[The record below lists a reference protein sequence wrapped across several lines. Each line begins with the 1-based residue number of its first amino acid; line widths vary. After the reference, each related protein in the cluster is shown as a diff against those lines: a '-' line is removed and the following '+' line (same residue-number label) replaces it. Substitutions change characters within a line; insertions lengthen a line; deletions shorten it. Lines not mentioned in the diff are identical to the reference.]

1 MRTAMPCP
9 ACSRLVPR
17 APGAGRR
24 SRGFTLIEVLV
35 VLALMATAFA
45 LVAGAVTSAL
55 PGQQLRDATNRLAA
69 EMRATRA
76 RAVATGVDQ
85 SFVID
90 TQARTWRSGASD
102 ALGEPAGAVRGTKP
116 GASADGVRRQGELDD
131 ALALG
136 ATVAR
141 EEQPGPG
148 LAAIRFFADGS
159 STGGR
164 VVVRRGDA
172 AWRVDVNWLTG
183 AVRVERG
190 EGGR

>member
-1 MRTAMPCP
+1 MT
-9 ACSRLVPR
+9 R
-17 APGAGRR
+17 ATRAA
-24 SRGFTLIEVLV
+24 GFTLIEALV
-35 VLALMATAFA
+35 VMALMATAFA
-45 LVAGAVTSAL
+45 LFAGALVGAL

-90 TQARTWRSGASD
+90 TQTRTWRSGASD
-102 ALGEPAGAVRGTKP
+102 EFVEALTPMTGTKP
-116 GASADGVRRQGELDD
+116 GASADGGVRRQGELDD

-183 AVRVERG
+183 GVRVERG

>member
-1 MRTAMPCP
+1 MK
-9 ACSRLVPR
+9 R
-17 APGAGRR
+17 ATRAA
-24 SRGFTLIEVLV
+24 GFTLIEALV

-45 LVAGAVTSAL
+45 LFAGALVGAL

-102 ALGEPAGAVRGTKP
+102 ALGDPSAGLPGTKP
-116 GASADGVRRQGELDD
+116 GARADGGVRRQGEFDET
-131 ALALG
+131 LALG

>member
-1 MRTAMPCP
+1 MR
-9 ACSRLVPR
+9 PR
-17 APGAGRR
+17 AAQA
-24 SRGFTLIEVLV
+24 GFTLIEALV
-35 VLALMATAFA
+35 VLALMAAAFA
-45 LVAGAVTSAL
+45 LFAGALVGAL
-55 PGQQLRDATNRLAA
+55 PGQQLRDATHRLAA

-85 SFVID
+85 SFIID
-90 TQARTWRSGASD
+90 TQARTWRSGVSD
-102 ALGEPAGAVRGTKP
+102 GVADEP
-116 GASADGVRRQGELDD
+116 GASTPAASKPSSDRRGGGRRGELDD

-148 LAAIRFFADGS
+148 IAAIRFFADGS

-190 EGGR
+190 EGSR

>member
-1 MRTAMPCP
+1 VRH
-9 ACSRLVPR
+9 R
-17 APGAGRR
+17 AAQA
-24 SRGFTLIEVLV
+24 GFTLIEALV
-35 VLALMATAFA
+35 VMALMATAFA
-45 LVAGAVTSAL
+45 LFAGALVGAL
-55 PGQQLRDATNRLAA
+55 PGQQLRDATHRLAA

-76 RAVATGVDQ
+76 RAVATGIDQ

-102 ALGEPAGAVRGTKP
+102 EFVEAFAPMPGTKP
-116 GASADGVRRQGELDD
+116 GASGGGARRQGELDD

-148 LAAIRFFADGS
+148 IAAIRFFADGS

>member
-1 MRTAMPCP
+1 MKHAT
-9 ACSRLVPR
+9 R
-17 APGAGRR
+17 AA
-24 SRGFTLIEVLV
+24 GFTLIEALV
-35 VLALMATAFA
+35 VMALMATAFA
-45 LVAGAVTSAL
+45 LFAGALVGAL

-76 RAVATGVDQ
+76 RAVATGIDQ

-102 ALGEPAGAVRGTKP
+102 ELADALAPMLGTKP
-116 GASADGVRRQGELDD
+116 GASGGGVRRQGELDD

-141 EEQPGPG
+141 EEQPEPG
-148 LAAIRFFADGS
+148 IAAIRFFADGS

-164 VVVRRGDA
+164 VIVRRGDA

-190 EGGR
+190 EGAR

>member
-1 MRTAMPCP
+1 MK
-9 ACSRLVPR
+9 R
-17 APGAGRR
+17 ATRAA
-24 SRGFTLIEVLV
+24 GFTLIEALV

-45 LVAGAVTSAL
+45 LFAGALVGAL
-55 PGQQLRDATNRLAA
+55 PGQQLRDATHRLAA

-85 SFVID
+85 SFIVD
-90 TQARTWRSGASD
+90 TQARTWRSGPSEGAID
-102 ALGEPAGAVRGTKP
+102 DAGANP
-116 GASADGVRRQGELDD
+116 GASLPGSKPANPRGNAHRSGEFDD

-148 LAAIRFFADGS
+148 IAAIRFFADGS

-164 VVVRRGDA
+164 VVVRRGGA

-190 EGGR
+190 EGAR

>member
-1 MRTAMPCP
+1 MH
-9 ACSRLVPR
+9 R
-17 APGAGRR
+17 APFSCLCQDRVR
-24 SRGFTLIEVLV
+24 SSGFTLIEALV

-45 LVAGAVTSAL
+45 LFAGVLLGTL
-55 PGQQLRDATNRLAA
+55 PGQQTRTAVGLLAA
-69 EMRATRA
+69 EMRTTRA
-76 RAVATGVDQ
+76 RAIAIGIDQ

-90 TQARTWRSGASD
+90 TQARAWRSGPSDDLDGGHARRRGTLSD
-102 ALGEPAGAVRGTKP
+102 ALTI
-116 GASADGVRRQGELDD
+116 
-131 ALALG
+131 G

-190 EGGR
+190 EGAQ

>member
-1 MRTAMPCP
+1 MKHAT
-9 ACSRLVPR
+9 R
-17 APGAGRR
+17 AA
-24 SRGFTLIEVLV
+24 GFTLVEALV
-35 VLALMATAFA
+35 VMALMATAFA
-45 LVAGAVTSAL
+45 LFAGALVGAL

-76 RAVATGVDQ
+76 RAVATGIDQ

-102 ALGEPAGAVRGTKP
+102 EPADALAPMPWTKP
-116 GASADGVRRQGELDD
+116 GASGGGVRRQGELDD

-148 LAAIRFFADGS
+148 IAAIRFFADGS

-172 AWRVDVNWLTG
+172 VWRVDVNWLTG
-183 AVRVERG
+183 TVRVERG

>member
-1 MRTAMPCP
+1 MK
-9 ACSRLVPR
+9 R
-17 APGAGRR
+17 ATRAA
-24 SRGFTLIEVLV
+24 GFTLIEALV
-35 VLALMATAFA
+35 VLALMATVFA
-45 LVAGAVTSAL
+45 LFVGALVGAL

-76 RAVATGVDQ
+76 RAVATGIDQ

-102 ALGEPAGAVRGTKP
+102 ELVDAFAPMPGTKP
-116 GASADGVRRQGELDD
+116 GATSGGGVRRQGELDD

-148 LAAIRFFADGS
+148 IAAIRFFADGS

>member
-1 MRTAMPCP
+1 M
-9 ACSRLVPR
+9 SRRLSVDVAIIGGGLVGSS
-17 APGAGRR
+17 AA
-24 SRGFTLIEVLV
+24 
-35 VLALMATAFA
+35 LALRGMGFSVA
-45 LVAGAVTSAL
+45 LLDKGFCGAQAS
-55 PGQQLRDATNRLAA
+55 
-69 EMRATRA
+69 
-76 RAVATGVDQ
+76 GVNY
-85 SFVID
+85 
-90 TQARTWRSGASD
+90 G
-102 ALGEPAGAVRGTKP
+102 
-116 GASADGVRRQGELDD
+116 GVRRQGELDD

>member
-1 MRTAMPCP
+1 MNRTT
-9 ACSRLVPR
+9 R
-17 APGAGRR
+17 AA
-24 SRGFTLIEVLV
+24 GFTLIEALV

-45 LVAGAVTSAL
+45 LFAGALVGAL
-55 PGQQLRDATNRLAA
+55 PGQQLHDATHRLAA

-90 TQARTWRSGASD
+90 TQARTWRSGASE
-102 ALGEPAGAVRGTKP
+102 ALGDASPVHPGTKP
-116 GASADGVRRQGELDD
+116 GARADGGVRRQGELDE

>member
-1 MRTAMPCP
+1 MK
-9 ACSRLVPR
+9 R
-17 APGAGRR
+17 AALGA
-24 SRGFTLIEVLV
+24 GFTLIEALV
-35 VLALMATAFA
+35 VVALMAAVFA
-45 LVAGAVTSAL
+45 LFAGTLLGAL
-55 PGQQLRDATNRLAA
+55 PGQQLRSATGQLAA

-76 RAVATGVDQ
+76 RAIATGVDQ

-90 TQARTWRSGASD
+90 TASRAWRSGPSSAIATAPGPDGGALAVAARRSGTLD
-102 ALGEPAGAVRGTKP
+102 AAF
-116 GASADGVRRQGELDD
+116 
-131 ALALG
+131 ALG

-172 AWRVDVNWLTG
+172 AWRVEVHWLTG

-190 EGGR
+190 EGDR